1 MDIKFGPRSKTYDFK
16 KEKESNKKYY
26 IELPN
31 FTWNIASISYD
42 SSRAEGLTTNRTFH
56 NQISNIFGEQVEQFW
71 EDINP
76 VPYNVSI
83 TLEVNV
89 EEMDDA
95 CQVIE
100 QICCR
105 FAPENYLQVQEFW
118 FFKDLRRSLKLKLE
132 SKSHEITQVMGEQE
146 KREIKVTFSFTLE
159 MFFYKPIQNANI
171 IKIIEA
177 RILDG
182 NTTSTDAEII
192 DKNKFLDIKA
202 VASFVPHSDEFIQT
216 YNSNNNVISGE
227 LPYIDQSA
235 PNSVTTFDYIVSQKE
250 KE

>member
-1 MDIKFGPRSKTYDFK
+1 M
-16 KEKESNKKYY
+16 
-26 IELPN
+26 PN
-31 FTWNIASISYD
+31 FTWNIANIAYD
-42 SSRAEGLTTNRTFH
+42 PSRAEGLTTNRTFY
-56 NQISNIFGEQVEQFW
+56 NKISNILGEQVEQFW

-83 TLEVNV
+83 ILELNV

-105 FAPENYLQVQEFW
+105 FSPENYLQVQEFW
-118 FFKDLRRSLKLKLE
+118 FFKDLRRALKLKLE

-146 KREIKVTFSFTLE
+146 KREIKVTFSFSLE
-159 MFFYKPIQNANI
+159 MFFYKPIKSANI

-182 NTTSTDAEII
+182 NNTSTDVEII
-192 DKNKFLDIKA
+192 DKNKFVDIKA
-202 VASFVPHSDEFIQT
+202 VASFIPHSDEFIET
-216 YNSNNNVISGE
+216 YNSDPNIISGE
-227 LPYIDQSA
+227 LPYINPSA
-235 PNSVTTFDYIVSQKE
+235 PNDLSTFDYVVSQKE